1 MATPSAAPPVLLVE
15 REDGV
20 ALLTL
25 NRPHAMNALS
35 RALREALARAFHEI
49 AEDAAIGAVI
59 VTGAGRAFCAG
70 LDLKEMGGET
80 PGAES
85 SRPAVQP
92 SAPSGPAAMIGEGD
106 MIAAVRACPVPVIGA
121 VNGFAITGGFELAL
135 ACDFLVAS
143 SEARFADTHARVG
156 IVPGWGISQLL
167 PRWIGPGRAR
177 ELAFTGNFLGAEQ
190 ACAWGLVNRVVAPAE
205 LLPTCRGLAR
215 DILSCDART
224 VRAIKRLHREGG
236 ATTLGEALRFEA
248 RASIEHAR
256 SVAPADVAARRR
268 SVQERGRTQ
277 SR

>member
-1 MATPSAAPPVLLVE
+1 MSEPSSAAPVLLVE
-15 REDGV
+15 KEEGV

-25 NRPHAMNALS
+25 NRPSAMNALS
-35 RALREALARAFHEI
+35 IGLRRALAGAFREI
-49 AEDAAIGAVI
+49 AEDPGIGAVI
-59 VTGAGRAFCAG
+59 LTGAGRAFCAG

-80 PGAES
+80 GEAG
-85 SRPAVQP
+85 
-92 SAPSGPAAMIGEGD
+92 GPAAMIEQGD
-106 MIAAVRACPVPVIGA
+106 MIQAVRACPVPLIGA

-135 ACDFLVAS
+135 ACDFLIAS

-156 IVPGWGISQLL
+156 IVPGWGISQIL

-190 ACAWGLVNRVVAPAE
+190 ACAWGLVNRVVPPE
-205 LLPTCRGLAR
+205 DLLPACRSLAR

-236 ATTLGEALRFEA
+236 ALALGEALALEG

-256 SVAPADVAARRR
+256 SVSAADVAGRRR
-268 SVQERGRTQ
+268 AVQERGRSQ
-277 SR
+277 AR